1 MHTIEVKQIGPIL
14 NKLQL
19 VKLIKEHSGKGLKD
33 SKDWVDKFDY
43 LKSATQTIEVHNPTM
58 FEKDILIVDGVEC
71 ITTFKKREKK
81 LIQIG
86 IGSMTDKINYICED
100 LAYDL
105 MNECRIKSTS
115 DLDRI
120 INFFR
125 EKIISKIDEKNID
138 ILIQDED

>member
-1 MHTIEVKQIGPIL
+1 MHTIEVKQVGPIL
-14 NKLQL
+14 NKLQF

-43 LKSATQTIEVHNPTM
+43 LKCPIQTIEIYNPTI
-58 FEKDILIVDGVEC
+58 FEKDILSVDGVEF

-86 IGSMTDKINYICED
+86 IGSIEDKINYLCED

-105 MNECRIKSTS
+105 MGRFKVNIGDIDKVS
-115 DLDRI
+115 
-120 INFFR
+120 NFFK
-125 EKIISKIDEKNID
+125 EKIFSKIDEKNID